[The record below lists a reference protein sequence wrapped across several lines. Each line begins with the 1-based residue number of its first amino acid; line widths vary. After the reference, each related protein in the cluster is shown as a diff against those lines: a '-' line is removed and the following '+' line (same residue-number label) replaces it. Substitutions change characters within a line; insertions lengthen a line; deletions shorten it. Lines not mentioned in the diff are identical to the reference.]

1 MVLLLQMGS
10 FIGFGIAAVQFH
22 LHVAWMVFRHR
33 LPTCRCVAQ
42 PFLPPVAR
50 LQAGGR
56 ELAALASAGA
66 TSEQAEAVGVSIL
79 KPLRGIPERLEANLE
94 TFFRLRYPVFEILSL
109 RGERG
114 RPRCGHCKEHDASV
128 S

>member
-22 LHVAWMVFRHR
+22 LTVAWMVFVTGFQ
-33 LPTCRCVAQ
+33 L
-42 PFLPPVAR
+42 
-50 LQAGGR
+50 AGVLLSLFYR
-56 ELAALASAGA
+56 RPDYRRADEKLAALASAGA

-79 KPLRGIPERLEANLE
+79 KPLRGIPEAGGQ
-94 TFFRLRYPVFEILSL
+94 LRDFLSPWLPRVRNTLL

-114 RPRCGHCKEHDASV
+114 RPRRGHCKEHDASV